1 MSAFRLVAPRK
12 QGRLLPIVKRMKEI
26 QISKEPIELNKLLKF
41 ENLVASGGEA
51 KVIIKEGLVTLNGS
65 VETQVRKK
73 VMAGDTISF
82 QGQEYTVR
90 L

>member
-1 MSAFRLVAPRK
+1 
-12 QGRLLPIVKRMKEI
+12 MKEI
-26 QISKEPIELNKLLKF
+26 KISKEPIELNKLLKF

-51 KVIIKEGLVTLNGS
+51 KGIIKEGMVSLNGE

-73 VMAGDTISF
+73 VMVGDTITF
-82 QGQEYTVR
+82 QGQKYTVR

>member
-1 MSAFRLVAPRK
+1 
-12 QGRLLPIVKRMKEI
+12 MKEI
-26 QISKEPIELNKLLKF
+26 KISKEPIELNKLLKF

-51 KVIIKEGLVTLNGS
+51 KVIIKEGMVSLNGE

-82 QGQEYTVR
+82 QGQDYTVR
-90 L
+90 V

>member
-1 MSAFRLVAPRK
+1 
-12 QGRLLPIVKRMKEI
+12 MKEI
-26 QISKEPIELNKLLKF
+26 KIFQEPIELNKLLKF

-51 KVIIKEGLVTLNGS
+51 KGIIKEGMVSLNGE

-73 VMAGDTISF
+73 VMAGDTITF
-82 QGQEYTVR
+82 QGQKYTVR